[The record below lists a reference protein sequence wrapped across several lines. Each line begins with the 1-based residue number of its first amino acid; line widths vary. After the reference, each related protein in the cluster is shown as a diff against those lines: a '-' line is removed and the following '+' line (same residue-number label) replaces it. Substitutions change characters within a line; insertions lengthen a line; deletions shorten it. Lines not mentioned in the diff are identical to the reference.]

1 MRGEEN
7 MLSTTGTAP
16 ARTSPDSSARQ
27 DLVQAERKRR
37 RERRRDRLKSTEKD
51 KHIHDTFGPARE
63 RHRTGNRQGP
73 HVYLQKHAHTPV
85 HAGGAPP
92 WEVGLSESSGARL
105 AAEATQGSVAAG
117 RGPRAVGRGRSDPR
131 SPFPSVSSMLG
142 PDASLRMTVPSPG
155 AERGVRRK
163 GSFSGHGA

>member
-7 MLSTTGTAP
+7 VLSTTGTAP

-73 HVYLQKHAHTPV
+73 HVYLHKHAHTPV

-105 AAEATQGSVAAG
+105 AAEAERRLGCRGSRTPGRWPRPERPALAVSVCIVHAG
-117 RGPRAVGRGRSDPR
+117 
-131 SPFPSVSSMLG
+131 
-142 PDASLRMTVPSPG
+142 T
-155 AERGVRRK
+155 RRI
-163 GSFSGHGA
+163 A

>member
-1 MRGEEN
+1 

-51 KHIHDTFGPARE
+51 KNIRDTFGPARE

-73 HVYLQKHAHTPV
+73 HVYLHKHAHTPV

-92 WEVGLSESSGARL
+92 WEVGLSEKLRRPSRCGSRARARL
-105 AAEATQGSVAAG
+105 PRVADPGPLAAAG
-117 RGPRAVGRGRSDPR
+117 ATRARRFRLYRPCWDPTHR
-131 SPFPSVSSMLG
+131 LG
-142 PDASLRMTVPSPG
+142 
-155 AERGVRRK
+155 
-163 GSFSGHGA
+163 

>member
-1 MRGEEN
+1 

-37 RERRRDRLKSTEKD
+37 RERRRNRLKSTEKD

-73 HVYLQKHAHTPV
+73 HVYLHKHAHTPV

-92 WEVGLSESSGARL
+92 WEVGLLEKLRRPSRCGSRAGLGCRGSRTPGRWPRPERPAL
-105 AAEATQGSVAAG
+105 AVSVCIVHAG
-117 RGPRAVGRGRSDPR
+117 
-131 SPFPSVSSMLG
+131 
-142 PDASLRMTVPSPG
+142 T
-155 AERGVRRK
+155 RRI
-163 GSFSGHGA
+163 A